1 MAVFFVLFWGSKDL
15 VAMALAQKLAQF
27 NKQQEK
33 LQASLAKTAPRPQ
46 PAAKAGP
53 SSRKPPT
60 PPPPATQLVPFA
72 QRYSFTNDTEKLQQI
87 ATIRKSPVGAQIK
100 RVLDLLLE
108 TRQAMLPDEINDACF
123 VDVKNH
129 KEVFESLKSNVKVSF
144 DGQRFAFKAKHDLKG
159 KAELLVLIRKV
170 PEGLPM
176 SDLKDSYT
184 GVTTDIQELKASGQ
198 VWVLMNSDTQ
208 DDIIYPNDPR
218 ISVKVDDDL
227 KQLVR
232 GIEMPR
238 EFMDVER
245 ELQKAG
251 MKPATNTARRE
262 AMAGVPRSQLPKP
275 KQKKRRESKRTKYTN
290 AHLPEL
296 FQNIPMP

>member
-1 MAVFFVLFWGSKDL
+1 LAVFFVLFWGSKDL

-60 PPPPATQLVPFA
+60 PPPPTTQVVPFA

-108 TRQAMLPDEINDACF
+108 VELLSPKHFLVPQLIMDCVARIFGVMTLFRVFLLVRESACKVLFQICSYDKHKGTILDFKDVHFLCMKCSHSLHNFVRFCSDHLFKFWRICVQTRQAMLPDEINDACF

-144 DGQRFAFKAKHDLKG
+144 DGQRFAFKVTIFF
-159 KAELLVLIRKV
+159 VLQ
-170 PEGLPM
+170 
-176 SDLKDSYT
+176 SH
-184 GVTTDIQELKASGQ
+184 
-198 VWVLMNSDTQ
+198 
-208 DDIIYPNDPR
+208 
-218 ISVKVDDDL
+218 
-227 KQLVR
+227 
-232 GIEMPR
+232 
-238 EFMDVER
+238 F
-245 ELQKAG
+245 
-251 MKPATNTARRE
+251 
-262 AMAGVPRSQLPKP
+262 
-275 KQKKRRESKRTKYTN
+275 
-290 AHLPEL
+290 
-296 FQNIPMP
+296 

>member
-1 MAVFFVLFWGSKDL
+1 L

-46 PAAKAGP
+46 PTAKAGP

-60 PPPPATQLVPFA
+60 PPPPTTQLVPFA

-184 GVTTDIQELKASGQ
+184 GVTTDIQVEYMFITCHMANSWWVSMIFNFTFAQFTIVAIWLEL
-198 VWVLMNSDTQ
+198 WLLMS
-208 DDIIYPNDPR
+208 I
-218 ISVKVDDDL
+218 
-227 KQLVR
+227 
-232 GIEMPR
+232 
-238 EFMDVER
+238 
-245 ELQKAG
+245 
-251 MKPATNTARRE
+251 
-262 AMAGVPRSQLPKP
+262 
-275 KQKKRRESKRTKYTN
+275 
-290 AHLPEL
+290 
-296 FQNIPMP
+296 

>member
-1 MAVFFVLFWGSKDL
+1 
-15 VAMALAQKLAQF
+15 MALAQKLAQF

-60 PPPPATQLVPFA
+60 PPPPTTQLVPFA
-72 QRYSFTNDTEKLQQI
+72 QRFSFTNDTEKLQQI

-144 DGQRFAFKAKHDLKG
+144 DGQRFAFK
-159 KAELLVLIRKV
+159 
-170 PEGLPM
+170 
-176 SDLKDSYT
+176 
-184 GVTTDIQELKASGQ
+184 ELKASGQ

>member
-1 MAVFFVLFWGSKDL
+1 LGVNDL

-60 PPPPATQLVPFA
+60 PPPTTQLVPFA
-72 QRYSFTNDTEKLQQI
+72 QRFSFTNDTEKLQQI

-108 TRQAMLPDEINDACF
+108 VELFSTKHFLVPQLIMNCVTRLFGVRSLTLFRVFLLVRELACKVLSQICSYDKHKGFILDFEDVDFLCMKCSHSLHNFVRFCSDHLFKFWRICVQTRQAMLPDEINDACF

-144 DGQRFAFKAKHDLKG
+144 DGQRFAFK
-159 KAELLVLIRKV
+159 
-170 PEGLPM
+170 
-176 SDLKDSYT
+176 
-184 GVTTDIQELKASGQ
+184 VTTFLFYNPSFKFMF
-198 VWVLMNSDTQ
+198 WVD
-208 DDIIYPNDPR
+208 
-218 ISVKVDDDL
+218 
-227 KQLVR
+227 
-232 GIEMPR
+232 
-238 EFMDVER
+238 
-245 ELQKAG
+245 
-251 MKPATNTARRE
+251 
-262 AMAGVPRSQLPKP
+262 
-275 KQKKRRESKRTKYTN
+275 
-290 AHLPEL
+290 
-296 FQNIPMP
+296 